1 MICEECLKELN
12 PKDMPYK
19 CFSKGLKV
27 GHKDIT
33 YERNARDKAEN
44 KLKNIRAEITYIK
57 GFEKDKHFLK
67 IIEILN
73 SDEVEHEQTE
83 R

>member
-19 CFSKGLKV
+19 CFGKGLKV
-27 GHKDIT
+27 GQKDLV
-33 YERNARDKAEN
+33 YVRSERDKAEN

-57 GFEKDKHFLK
+57 GFEKDEHFLK

-73 SDEVEHEQTE
+73 SDEVEK
-83 R
+83 